1 MVVAACMFVGK
12 RSMALISMRW
22 QRLALFGG
30 GIRSSGG
37 LSSVTMVMVQA
48 AGREGARANV
58 WVEEEVGMGLF
69 AIAGKE
75 VAVVV
80 MVTGMAAVVE
90 ALVAVAEVVARAV
103 AVAAAVA
110 RAVAVAA
117 AVATAAIAA
126 LTASVPAPTTLSTPR
141 IAGRQACYRWARTV
155 RSGSARNV
163 RN

>member
-1 MVVAACMFVGK
+1 MVVVVAACVFVGN
-12 RSMALISMRW
+12 RLMASISMRW

-58 WVEEEVGMGLF
+58 WVEEEVGMGLL

-80 MVTGMAAVVE
+80 MVTGKAAVVE
-90 ALVAVAEVVARAV
+90 ALVAVAEV
-103 AVAAAVA
+103 VA